1 MNYWDYIRVE
11 ELLKLQ
17 GGKDGDESKLTNHEV
32 VFITVHQVYEL
43 WFKLALRETITARDL
58 FRKKPVPDVELSAA
72 VRSFKRI
79 SAIFEQAA
87 AHFKV
92 VETLTTRD
100 YLEFRDQLIPASGFQ
115 SAQVRE
121 LEVLLGLEEA
131 RRVPLGK
138 QKSFKEALKGEGGA
152 ESVALRRVEAR
163 IADTPT
169 LKDAVYEWLAR
180 TPIYGGEHSEEG
192 TVHFL
197 KAFLDSHRA
206 DAKLRLERA
215 MAVSGTA
222 VEADEVKARYERE
235 MANAEAFL
243 FAEDDPAASPEAK
256 RRRRDVRA
264 LLATLFM
271 SRGMP
276 LIQQGDEMG
285 RTQRG
290 NNNAYAQDN
299 EITWLDWEGA
309 DGDLVDFVAAANTF
323 RRAHAALTHDHFL
336 DGKEK
341 HGIRDVVWWHQDGR
355 EMNHDDWSRSGQSVL
370 GMQLRTAT
378 DEILVWFN
386 RHAESIT
393 AILPDG
399 GWALGLASDDK
410 TPVGF
415 TGRTVHLP
423 PRSVV
428 ALIRAQIPKDE
439 PLEIPPAQE
448 PPATP
453 EEDPVQIPPDN
464 PNEEPPVPVEEP
476 PPDYPDELPP
486 GRAN

>member
-17 GGKDGDESKLTNHEV
+17 GGKDGDESKLSNHEV

-131 RRVPLGK
+131 RRVPLGR

-163 IADTPT
+163 IGDTPT

-197 KAFLDSHRA
+197 KAFLESHRT

-243 FAEDDPAASPEAK
+243 FAEDDPSASPETK

-264 LLATLFM
+264 AAIFLESYRELPRLAWAREIVDSIL
-271 SRGMP
+271 
-276 LIQQGDEMG
+276 EMEQAIIIW
-285 RTQRG
+285 RQ
-290 NNNAYAQDN
+290 
-299 EITWLDWEGA
+299 
-309 DGDLVDFVAAANTF
+309 
-323 RRAHAALTHDHFL
+323 
-336 DGKEK
+336 
-341 HGIRDVVWWHQDGR
+341 
-355 EMNHDDWSRSGQSVL
+355 
-370 GMQLRTAT
+370 
-378 DEILVWFN
+378 
-386 RHAESIT
+386 RHARMVERVIGRRVGTGGSAGVDYLDET
-393 AILPDG
+393 ALKYRIFIDLWGVRALLLRAPILP
-399 GWALGLASDDK
+399 
-410 TPVGF
+410 
-415 TGRTVHLP
+415 
-423 PRSVV
+423 
-428 ALIRAQIPKDE
+428 
-439 PLEIPPAQE
+439 
-448 PPATP
+448 
-453 EEDPVQIPPDN
+453 
-464 PNEEPPVPVEEP
+464 PVEHE
-476 PPDYPDELPP
+476 DTYRFKVED
-486 GRAN
+486 RS